1 MNKLDFKNI
10 VDIVND
16 YDVFLFDLWGV
27 VIEGAYTY
35 PNVVENINKI
45 IASRKVFFV
54 SNAPRNTFSLLQMV
68 KSWGLNATSEMI
80 ISSGEVAVD
89 MILKSKEQFGIE
101 KPVLYHLGYEEND
114 IINGIQCPI
123 TNNINDAN
131 ILLLTIYRDEDE
143 NLDLDEFNDIL
154 KISVKNKMINI
165 CANPDIGI
173 NQRGVYRYCAGYYAE
188 KLKQFGGEVIYTGKP
203 YAEIYNKVLNQ
214 LDNIPKNRILM
225 IGDTFYT
232 DILGANKLGIDSALV
247 LTGNAEKFHSKYNDL
262 DEKLVQLKI
271 AALEQGVMPSFVIK
285 LN

>member
-10 VDIVND
+10 SDIVND

-27 VIEGAYTY
+27 VIEGQYIY
-35 PNVVENINKI
+35 PNVVDNINKI

-54 SNAPRNTFSLLQMV
+54 SNAPRNTFFLLQTV

-80 ISSGEVAVD
+80 ISSGEIAVE
-89 MILKSKEQFGIE
+89 MILESNERFGIE
-101 KPVLYHLGYEEND
+101 KPIIYHLGYEEND

-123 TNNINDAN
+123 TNNINDTN
-131 ILLLTIYRDEDE
+131 ILLLTIYRDEGE
-143 NLDLDEFNDIL
+143 NLDLDEFDELL
-154 KISVKNKMINI
+154 KFSVKHKMINI

-173 NQRGVYRYCAGYYAE
+173 NQRGIYRYCAGYYAQ

-214 LDNIPKNRILM
+214 LGNVPKNRILM

-271 AALEQGVMPSFVIK
+271 AALEQDIMPSFVIK

>member
-10 VDIVND
+10 SDIVND

-27 VIEGAYTY
+27 VIEGQYTY
-35 PNVVENINKI
+35 PNVVDNINKI

-54 SNAPRNTFSLLQMV
+54 SNAPRNTFFLLQMV

-89 MILKSKEQFGIE
+89 MILRSKEQFGIE
-101 KPVLYHLGYEEND
+101 KPVIYHLGYGEND

-123 TNNINDAN
+123 TDNINDAN
-131 ILLLTIYRDEDE
+131 ILLLTLHRDEGE
-143 NLDLDEFNDIL
+143 NLDLDEFDDIL
-154 KISVKNKMINI
+154 KMSVKRGMINI

-173 NQRGVYRYCAGYYAE
+173 NQRGIYRYCAGYYAQ
-188 KLKQFGGEVIYTGKP
+188 KLKQFGGEVVYTGKP
-203 YAEIYNKVLNQ
+203 YGEIYNKVLNQ
-214 LDNIPKNRILM
+214 LDNVPKNRILM

-271 AALEQGVMPSFVIK
+271 AALEQDVMPTFVVK

>member
-10 VDIVND
+10 SDIVND

-27 VIEGAYTY
+27 VIEGQYTY
-35 PNVVENINKI
+35 PNVVDNINKI

-54 SNAPRNTFSLLQMV
+54 SNAPRNTFFLLQMV

-89 MILKSKEQFGIE
+89 MILRSKEQFDIE
-101 KPVLYHLGYEEND
+101 KPVIYHLGYGEND

-123 TNNINDAN
+123 TNNIEEAN
-131 ILLLTIYRDEDE
+131 ILLLTLHRDEGE
-143 NLDLDEFNDIL
+143 NLDLDEFDDIL
-154 KISVKNKMINI
+154 KMSVKRGMINI

-173 NQRGVYRYCAGYYAE
+173 NQRGIYRYCAGYYAQ
-188 KLKQFGGEVIYTGKP
+188 KLKQFGGEVVYTGKP
-203 YAEIYNKVLNQ
+203 YEEIYNKVLNQ
-214 LDNIPKNRILM
+214 LDNVPKNRILM

-271 AALEQGVMPSFVIK
+271 AALEQDVMPTFVVK